1 MQVTPLQLA
10 TLYCTIG
17 SGGVYHRPHMITK
30 VESFNGRVLEEV
42 QVRGTPQGM
51 PQGHATDTCQA
62 HPSLTIWRT
71 PGDPLL
77 A

>member
-42 QVRGTPQGM
+42 QVSVTVSGKQ
-51 PQGHATDTCQA
+51 
-62 HPSLTIWRT
+62 
-71 PGDPLL
+71 
-77 A
+77 